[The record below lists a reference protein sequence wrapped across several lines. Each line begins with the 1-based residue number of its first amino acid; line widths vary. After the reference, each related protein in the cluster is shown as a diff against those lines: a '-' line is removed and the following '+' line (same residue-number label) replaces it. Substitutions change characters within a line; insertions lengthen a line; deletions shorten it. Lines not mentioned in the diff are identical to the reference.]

1 MKASSGGTSHLD
13 PSLKTAP
20 VYDIFITVVHLPWCD
35 VNAVAHSNEPA
46 ENYLRTLQIY
56 EVL

>member
-1 MKASSGGTSHLD
+1 MKACSGGTSNLD

-20 VYDIFITVVHLPWCD
+20 VYDIFITVHMPWSD
-35 VNAVAHSNEPA
+35 VNAVAHSNGPA

-56 EVL
+56 EAL